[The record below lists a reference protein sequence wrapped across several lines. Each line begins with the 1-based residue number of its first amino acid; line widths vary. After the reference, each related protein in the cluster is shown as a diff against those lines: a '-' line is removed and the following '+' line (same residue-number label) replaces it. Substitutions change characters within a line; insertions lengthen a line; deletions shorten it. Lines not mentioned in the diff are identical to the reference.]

1 MIKKLSFY
9 DFDGCLVNS
18 PEPEEG
24 KRIYKEK
31 TGNDYP
37 HKGWWGR
44 KESLDVDIF
53 DIKYNQNVYQRYLK
67 DSKKPSTMT
76 ILLTNR
82 MDKLSHD
89 VIGLLDEL
97 NIKFDDYSFR
107 SGSKEKV
114 DRIKFY
120 LTIHPNVKIIDI
132 YDDREKELVAFRQL
146 KKEFSDKYQ
155 INIHAVENGEIISN
169 KFFTTLNNR
178 IYNLYEY
185 RRLFKE
191 YINKIKL

>member
-18 PEPEEG
+18 PEPEKG
-24 KRIYKEK
+24 KIIYKEK

-67 DSKKPSTMT
+67 DSKNPSTMT

-97 NIKFDDYSFR
+97 NIKFDDYSFK

-120 LTIHPNVKIIDI
+120 LTIHPDVEIIDI
-132 YDDREKELVAFRQL
+132 YDDREKELVVFREF

-155 INIHAVENGEIISN
+155 INIFPVQDGKILNENYYNIKRIIREEIEKLFYNS
-169 KFFTTLNNR
+169 T
-178 IYNLYEY
+178 IY
-185 RRLFKE
+185 
-191 YINKIKL
+191 I

>member
-67 DSKKPSTMT
+67 DSKNPSTMT

-82 MDKLSHD
+82 IDKLSHE

-107 SGSKEKV
+107 SGNKEKV

-132 YDDREKELVAFRQL
+132 YDDREKELVVFREF

-155 INIHAVENGEIISN
+155 INIFPVQDGKILNENYYNIKRIIREVI
-169 KFFTTLNNR
+169 K
-178 IYNLYEY
+178 
-185 RRLFKE
+185 
-191 YINKIKL
+191 KIIL

>member
-44 KESLDVDIF
+44 KESLKSDIF
-53 DIKYNQNVYQRYLK
+53 NINYNEEVYQKYLE
-67 DSKKPSTMT
+67 DSKEPSTMSV
-76 ILLTNR
+76 LLTNR
-82 MDKLSHD
+82 MIKLSD
-89 VIGLLDEL
+89 EIIKILDDF
-97 NIKFDDYSFR
+97 NIKFDDYSFK

>member
-24 KRIYKEK
+24 KGIYKEK

-44 KESLDVDIF
+44 KESLDSDIF
-53 DIKYNQNVYQRYLK
+53 DINYNEDVYQKYLI
-67 DSKKPSTMT
+67 DSKESSTMS

-82 MDKLSHD
+82 MDKLSGE
-89 VIGLLDEL
+89 VIELLDGF
-97 NIKFDDYSFR
+97 NIKFDDYSFKR
-107 SGSKEKV
+107 GSKEKV

-120 LTIHPNVKIIDI
+120 LSIHPNVKIIDI
-132 YDDREKELVAFRQL
+132 YDDREKELVAFRQF

-155 INIHAVENGEIISN
+155 INIYPVKDGRVLNERFYNFKRII
-169 KFFTTLNNR
+169 
-178 IYNLYEY
+178 
-185 RRLFKE
+185 KE
-191 YINKIKL
+191 EFDKYKL

>member
-67 DSKKPSTMT
+67 DSKNPSTMT

-97 NIKFDDYSFR
+97 NIKFDDYSFK

>member
-44 KESLDVDIF
+44 KESLNSDIF
-53 DIKYNQNVYQRYLK
+53 NINYNEEVYQKYLE
-67 DSKKPSTMT
+67 DSKEPSTMSV
-76 ILLTNR
+76 LLTNR
-82 MDKLSHD
+82 MIKLSD
-89 VIGLLDEL
+89 EIIKILDDF
-97 NIKFDDYSFR
+97 NIKFDDYSFK
-107 SGSKEKV
+107 SGCKEKV

-132 YDDREKELVAFRQL
+132 YDDREKELVAFRQF

-155 INIHAVENGEIISN
+155 INIYPVKDGRV
-169 KFFTTLNNR
+169 LNER
-178 IYNLYEY
+178 FYNLK
-185 RRLFKE
+185 RIIKE
-191 YINKIKL
+191 EFDKYKL

>member
-1 MIKKLSFY
+1 
-9 DFDGCLVNS
+9 
-18 PEPEEG
+18 
-24 KRIYKEK
+24 
-31 TGNDYP
+31 
-37 HKGWWGR
+37 
-44 KESLDVDIF
+44 
-53 DIKYNQNVYQRYLK
+53 
-67 DSKKPSTMT
+67 MT

-82 MDKLSHD
+82 IDKLSHE

-132 YDDREKELVAFRQL
+132 YDDREKELVVFREF

-155 INIHAVENGEIISN
+155 INIFPVQDGKILNENYYNIKRIIREEIKKNI
-169 KFFTTLNNR
+169 L
-178 IYNLYEY
+178 
-185 RRLFKE
+185 
-191 YINKIKL
+191 

>member
-24 KRIYKEK
+24 KLIYKEK

-44 KESLDVDIF
+44 KESLDSDIF
-53 DIKYNQNVYQRYLK
+53 NIKYNEEVYQEFLK
-67 DSKKPSTMT
+67 DSKESSTIT

-82 MDKLSHD
+82 MKKLSD
-89 VIGLLDEL
+89 EVIKLLDGF
-97 NIKFDDYSFR
+97 NVKFDEYSFK

-120 LTIHPNVKIIDI
+120 LSIHPNVKVIDI
-132 YDDREKELVAFRQL
+132 YDDREKELVTFRQF
-146 KKEFSDKYQ
+146 KKDFSDKYK
-155 INIHAVENGEIISN
+155 INIHAVENGEISSN
-169 KFFTTLNNR
+169 QFFTTKNNR

-191 YINKIKL
+191 YINKYKL

>member
-18 PEPEEG
+18 PKPEEG

-31 TGNDYP
+31 TGNVYP

-44 KESLDVDIF
+44 KESLDSDVF
-53 DIKYNQNVYQRYLK
+53 DINYNEDVYKKYLK
-67 DSKKPSTMT
+67 DSKDPSTMS

-82 MDKLSHD
+82 MDKLFEY
-89 VIGLLDEL
+89 VIELLDGF
-97 NIKFDDYSFR
+97 NIKFDDYSFK

-120 LTIHPNVKIIDI
+120 LTIHPDIEVIDI
-132 YDDREKELVAFRQL
+132 YDDREKELVTFRQF

-155 INIHAVENGEIISN
+155 INIYPVKDGRV
-169 KFFTTLNNR
+169 LNER
-178 IYNLYEY
+178 FYNLKRIIMEEFEKY
-185 RRLFKE
+185 
-191 YINKIKL
+191 KL